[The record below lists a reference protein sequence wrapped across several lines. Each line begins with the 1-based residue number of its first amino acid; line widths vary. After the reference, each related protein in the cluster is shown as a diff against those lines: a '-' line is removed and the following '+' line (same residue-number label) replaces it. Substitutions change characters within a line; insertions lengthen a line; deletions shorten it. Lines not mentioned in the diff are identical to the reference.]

1 MRNRLLM
8 GALTVVGVGLSLT
21 GCTNPSGLDSI
32 SISPNSQALAVGQT
46 AQLSA
51 IGTYGNA
58 SHASTQPLTS
68 GVTWTSNA
76 TTVAQ
81 VSTTG
86 LVTAIGAG
94 TATITASAQGFR
106 GPVSSTAT
114 ITVGS
119 TSGSGG
125 GTGGSVVSIAVI
137 PSAQTVATAGQ
148 TTQFIAIGTT
158 STGATEYLT
167 NTVAWNSSNIQVA
180 TIGATTGLATA
191 VGAGSTTITA
201 LYTDATSGSVV
212 TGVGTLTVSAGA
224 TEQVTSLSILP
235 SSVPLTSSGQQSQ
248 LVLLGVAGS
257 TGLTENLTS
266 SPKVTW
272 SSATPTVATVSATGL
287 VTAVTAGTSTIVA
300 QFTNNDGSVVTAN
313 GSVSVTISGT
323 GTSLESITS
332 LTIVP
337 SSITVLDFQLTGQF
351 LAIGTFSQAPYVR
364 DVTNLS
370 TTTWLSSEPEIF
382 TVTSNCQG
390 SSKNPPV
397 TCAGSGA
404 SGGLVTAWGSG
415 GAAIIAESSSL
426 DGTIQTATAT
436 FSCPY
441 QLPDPPTPGSC
452 YPGQAP
458 AETLLAT
465 LTVYNE
471 GLNTTNWEV
480 TAPSATGTQNVLH
493 CGPGWTGG
501 GGSVCTATYPLGVVT
516 PSGNPGVVIEAQGG
530 AFGGWSYNCTPSD
543 ASGLPL
549 PGPTYWTAGGPNYCV
564 VSFEGTGLEATPTG
578 YTTVTV
584 DGINETVGAIFN

>member
-8 GALTVVGVGLSLT
+8 GALTVVGVGLSLS

-76 TTVAQ
+76 ATVAQ

-137 PSAQTVATAGQ
+137 PSSQTVATAGQ

-167 NTVAWNSSNIQVA
+167 NTVAWDSSNIQVA

-235 SSVPLTSSGQQSQ
+235 TSLSLTSSGQTSQ
-248 LVLLGVAGS
+248 LVLLGVGGS
-257 TGLTENLTS
+257 NGLTTNLTDDT
-266 SPKVTW
+266 KDVTW
-272 SSATPTVATVSATGL
+272 SSGTPTVATVGPVATDQNGNPLPPGL
-287 VTAVTAGTSTIVA
+287 VTAVTSGSSTIIA
-300 QFTNNDGSVVTAN
+300 QYTNKDGSVVTAN
-313 GSVSVTISGT
+313 IPVSVSITGT

-332 LTIVP
+332 LSIVP
-337 SSITVLDFQLTGQF
+337 SSISVDDFLLSGQF

-364 DVTNLS
+364 DVTNDS
-370 TTTWLSSEPEIF
+370 TTTWLSSEPNSF
-382 TVTSNCQG
+382 PVSTNCTG
-390 SSKNPPV
+390 SSTNPPV

-404 SGGLVTAWGSG
+404 SAGIVTAYAAG
-415 GAAIIAESSSL
+415 GATIVAESQSL
-426 DGTIQTATAT
+426 DGTIQTAAAT

-441 QLPDPPTPGSC
+441 VLPSPPTPGSC
-452 YPGQAP
+452 PSGNTALPSQ
-458 AETLLAT
+458 LIST
-465 LTVYNE
+465 LTVYNR
-471 GLNTTNWEV
+471 GLNTTNWLV
-480 TAPSATGTQNVLH
+480 TAPSATGTADVLH
-493 CGPGWTGG
+493 CGPGWTGA
-501 GGSVCTATYPLGVVT
+501 GGSVCTASYPTTTGGADT
-516 PSGNPGVVIEAQGG
+516 KVILTSPAGAG
-530 AFGGWSYNCTPSD
+530 AFGGWSSNCTPSD
-543 ASGLPL
+543 VNGNPIAGA
-549 PGPTYWTAGGPNYCV
+549 GTAAGPNYCV
-564 VSFEGTGLEATPTG
+564 VDL
-578 YTTVTV
+578 VT
-584 DGINETVGAIFN
+584 DDTVGIIVN

>member
-8 GALTVVGVGLSLT
+8 GALAVVGVGLSLT

-32 SISPNSQALAVGQT
+32 AISPNSQLLVLGQT

-51 IGTYGNA
+51 VGTYGNA
-58 SHASTQPLTS
+58 SHASTQPVTS
-68 GVTWTSNA
+68 GVTWSSNA
-76 TTVAQ
+76 PAIAQ

-86 LVTAIGAG
+86 LVTAVASG
-94 TATITASAQGFR
+94 TATITASAQGFK
-106 GPVSSTAT
+106 GPVSATSTIVVA
-114 ITVGS
+114 S

-125 GTGGSVVSIAVI
+125 STGGSVVSVAVI
-137 PSAQTVATAGQ
+137 PSSQTVATAGQ

-167 NTVAWNSSNIQVA
+167 NSVAWNSSNIQVA

-235 SSVPLTSSGQQSQ
+235 ASVPLTSSGQTSQ

-300 QFTNNDGSVVTAN
+300 QYTNNDGSVVTAN
-313 GSVSVTISGT
+313 GSVSVSISGT

-332 LTIVP
+332 LTIIP
-337 SSITVLDFQLTGQF
+337 SSITVNDFLLSGQF
-351 LAIGTFSQAPYVR
+351 IAIGTFSQAPYVR
-364 DVTNLS
+364 DVTNDS
-370 TTTWLSSEPEIF
+370 TTTWLSSEPNSF
-382 TVTSNCQG
+382 PVNTNCTGSPTSP
-390 SSKNPPV
+390 ST

-404 SGGLVTAWGSG
+404 SAGIVTAYAAG
-415 GAAIIAESSSL
+415 GATIVAESQSKDL
-426 DGTIQTATAT
+426 TIQTATAT
-436 FSCPY
+436 FNCPY
-441 QLPDPPTPGSC
+441 VLPLAPTPGSC
-452 YPGQAP
+452 PSGNASLPSQ
-458 AETLLAT
+458 LIST
-465 LTVYNE
+465 LTVYNR
-471 GLNTTNWEV
+471 GLNTTNWQV
-480 TAPSATGTQNVLH
+480 TAPSATGTADVLH
-493 CGPGWTGG
+493 CGPGWTGA
-501 GGSVCTATYPLGVVT
+501 GGSVCTASYPTTTGGLDT
-516 PSGNPGVVIEAQGG
+516 KVILTSPAG
-530 AFGGWSYNCTPSD
+530 AGSFGGWSSNCVPSD
-543 ASGLPL
+543 ASGTPL
-549 PGPTYWTAGGPNYCV
+549 TGAAAAGTAGGPNYCV
-564 VSFEGTGLEATPTG
+564 VDL
-578 YTTVTV
+578 VT
-584 DGINETVGAIFN
+584 DDTVGIIVN